1 MRVFFA
7 FPGQGTQRPGI
18 LHGLNTF
25 GLSVLE
31 EMSNAIGLD
40 LLTLDSAEAF
50 ERTEN
55 VQLALLCAG
64 IGKCRELEAAGI
76 QPSLVAGLSIG
87 AFGAAVAAHALSL
100 TDAAR
105 LVLLRGRLMQGAYP
119 SGYGMMAIGGLN
131 LNTAEDITNAVDDIY
146 VSNINSEQQIVLSGP
161 LSSLDIA
168 AKRAKDRGALYAKRI
183 QVTVPS
189 HCPLLMCPAKVLME
203 AFQKVEVKRPKVPYL
218 SVNSGLM
225 PHKPL
230 KNEASMSLLKCR
242 PAASSA
248 HWQKQLL
255 RTASSS
261 RHRQRPQKKS
271 LRELEDFNEV
281 AAKATAYRTGC
292 GRTCELLRQAQGNWL
307 RAHASF

>member
-87 AFGAAVAAHALSL
+87 AFGATSRPLDAGCLSFGIWH
-100 TDAAR
+100 DGNR
-105 LVLLRGRLMQGAYP
+105 RIEPQYSGR
-119 SGYGMMAIGGLN
+119 
-131 LNTAEDITNAVDDIY
+131 
-146 VSNINSEQQIVLSGP
+146 
-161 LSSLDIA
+161 
-168 AKRAKDRGALYAKRI
+168 
-183 QVTVPS
+183 
-189 HCPLLMCPAKVLME
+189 H
-203 AFQKVEVKRPKVPYL
+203 
-218 SVNSGLM
+218 
-225 PHKPL
+225 
-230 KNEASMSLLKCR
+230 NECR
-242 PAASSA
+242 
-248 HWQKQLL
+248 
-255 RTASSS
+255 
-261 RHRQRPQKKS
+261 
-271 LRELEDFNEV
+271 
-281 AAKATAYRTGC
+281 
-292 GRTCELLRQAQGNWL
+292 
-307 RAHASF
+307 

>member
-7 FPGQGTQRPGI
+7 FPGQGAQRPGI

-25 GLSVLE
+25 GLSVIE

-105 LVLLRGRLMQGAYP
+105 LVLLRGRLMQGAISFGIWHDGNRRIEPQY
-119 SGYGMMAIGGLN
+119 SG
-131 LNTAEDITNAVDDIY
+131 
-146 VSNINSEQQIVLSGP
+146 
-161 LSSLDIA
+161 
-168 AKRAKDRGALYAKRI
+168 R
-183 QVTVPS
+183 
-189 HCPLLMCPAKVLME
+189 H
-203 AFQKVEVKRPKVPYL
+203 
-218 SVNSGLM
+218 
-225 PHKPL
+225 
-230 KNEASMSLLKCR
+230 NECR
-242 PAASSA
+242 
-248 HWQKQLL
+248 
-255 RTASSS
+255 
-261 RHRQRPQKKS
+261 
-271 LRELEDFNEV
+271 
-281 AAKATAYRTGC
+281 
-292 GRTCELLRQAQGNWL
+292 
-307 RAHASF
+307 

>member
-161 LSSLDIA
+161 LYCSFPLPASHVSSQGIN
-168 AKRAKDRGALYAKRI
+168 GSI
-183 QVTVPS
+183 
-189 HCPLLMCPAKVLME
+189 
-203 AFQKVEVKRPKVPYL
+203 PK
-218 SVNSGLM
+218 S
-225 PHKPL
+225 
-230 KNEASMSLLKCR
+230 
-242 PAASSA
+242 
-248 HWQKQLL
+248 
-255 RTASSS
+255 
-261 RHRQRPQKKS
+261 
-271 LRELEDFNEV
+271 
-281 AAKATAYRTGC
+281 
-292 GRTCELLRQAQGNWL
+292 
-307 RAHASF
+307 

>member
-7 FPGQGTQRPGI
+7 FPGQGAQRPGI

-25 GLSVLE
+25 GLSVIE

-146 VSNINSEQQIVLSGP
+146 V
-161 LSSLDIA
+161 
-168 AKRAKDRGALYAKRI
+168 
-183 QVTVPS
+183 
-189 HCPLLMCPAKVLME
+189 
-203 AFQKVEVKRPKVPYL
+203 FQY
-218 SVNSGLM
+218 
-225 PHKPL
+225 
-230 KNEASMSLLKCR
+230 
-242 PAASSA
+242 
-248 HWQKQLL
+248 QL
-255 RTASSS
+255 RTANCSIRTIIVFGHCGKACKGPRRPLRKAHSSYCS
-261 RHRQRPQKKS
+261 FPLPASHVSSQGINGSIPKS
-271 LRELEDFNEV
+271 
-281 AAKATAYRTGC
+281 
-292 GRTCELLRQAQGNWL
+292 
-307 RAHASF
+307 

>member
-100 TDAAR
+100 TRCCSFGATSRPLDAGCLSFGIWHDGNR
-105 LVLLRGRLMQGAYP
+105 RIEPQYSGR
-119 SGYGMMAIGGLN
+119 
-131 LNTAEDITNAVDDIY
+131 
-146 VSNINSEQQIVLSGP
+146 
-161 LSSLDIA
+161 
-168 AKRAKDRGALYAKRI
+168 
-183 QVTVPS
+183 
-189 HCPLLMCPAKVLME
+189 H
-203 AFQKVEVKRPKVPYL
+203 
-218 SVNSGLM
+218 
-225 PHKPL
+225 
-230 KNEASMSLLKCR
+230 NECR
-242 PAASSA
+242 
-248 HWQKQLL
+248 
-255 RTASSS
+255 
-261 RHRQRPQKKS
+261 
-271 LRELEDFNEV
+271 
-281 AAKATAYRTGC
+281 
-292 GRTCELLRQAQGNWL
+292 
-307 RAHASF
+307 

>member
-105 LVLLRGRLMQGAYP
+105 LVLLRALDAGCLSFGIWHDGNRRIEPQYSGR
-119 SGYGMMAIGGLN
+119 
-131 LNTAEDITNAVDDIY
+131 
-146 VSNINSEQQIVLSGP
+146 
-161 LSSLDIA
+161 
-168 AKRAKDRGALYAKRI
+168 
-183 QVTVPS
+183 
-189 HCPLLMCPAKVLME
+189 H
-203 AFQKVEVKRPKVPYL
+203 
-218 SVNSGLM
+218 
-225 PHKPL
+225 
-230 KNEASMSLLKCR
+230 NECR
-242 PAASSA
+242 
-248 HWQKQLL
+248 
-255 RTASSS
+255 
-261 RHRQRPQKKS
+261 
-271 LRELEDFNEV
+271 
-281 AAKATAYRTGC
+281 
-292 GRTCELLRQAQGNWL
+292 
-307 RAHASF
+307 

>member
-105 LVLLRGRLMQGAYP
+105 LVLLRGRLMQGAISFGIWHDGNRRIEPQY
-119 SGYGMMAIGGLN
+119 SG
-131 LNTAEDITNAVDDIY
+131 
-146 VSNINSEQQIVLSGP
+146 
-161 LSSLDIA
+161 
-168 AKRAKDRGALYAKRI
+168 R
-183 QVTVPS
+183 
-189 HCPLLMCPAKVLME
+189 H
-203 AFQKVEVKRPKVPYL
+203 
-218 SVNSGLM
+218 
-225 PHKPL
+225 
-230 KNEASMSLLKCR
+230 NECR
-242 PAASSA
+242 
-248 HWQKQLL
+248 
-255 RTASSS
+255 
-261 RHRQRPQKKS
+261 
-271 LRELEDFNEV
+271 
-281 AAKATAYRTGC
+281 
-292 GRTCELLRQAQGNWL
+292 
-307 RAHASF
+307 

>member
-100 TDAAR
+100 
-105 LVLLRGRLMQGAYP
+105 
-119 SGYGMMAIGGLN
+119 IH
-131 LNTAEDITNAVDDIY
+131 I
-146 VSNINSEQQIVLSGP
+146 
-161 LSSLDIA
+161 
-168 AKRAKDRGALYAKRI
+168 
-183 QVTVPS
+183 
-189 HCPLLMCPAKVLME
+189 
-203 AFQKVEVKRPKVPYL
+203 
-218 SVNSGLM
+218 
-225 PHKPL
+225 
-230 KNEASMSLLKCR
+230 
-242 PAASSA
+242 
-248 HWQKQLL
+248 
-255 RTASSS
+255 
-261 RHRQRPQKKS
+261 
-271 LRELEDFNEV
+271 
-281 AAKATAYRTGC
+281 
-292 GRTCELLRQAQGNWL
+292 
-307 RAHASF
+307 

>member
-218 SVNSGLM
+218 SVNSGRVIWDATKLVDDLAFNMARRTSWLDAAQAAKERGIDVLIEM
-225 PHKPL
+225 PPGGIL
-230 KNEASMSLLKCR
+230 GSLAKSTFADGLVI
-242 PAASSA
+242 
-248 HWQKQLL
+248 
-255 RTASSS
+255 SSS
-261 RHRQRPQKKS
+261 TTPAEEIIERI
-271 LRELEDFNEV
+271 
-281 AAKATAYRTGC
+281 
-292 GRTCELLRQAQGNWL
+292 GRLQ
-307 RAHASF
+307 